1 MKGLTVVQAARRMKI
16 SIDATQKLCQA
27 GKILAS
33 KHQGRWV
40 ISAEAVKR
48 RIHERNGRT

>member
-1 MKGLTVVQAARRMKI
+1 MKGLTVAQAARRMKI

-40 ISAEAVKR
+40 ISKASVEE
-48 RIHERNGRT
+48 RIAERNHR